1 MSIIARSN
9 NISIILYLQFDERLK
24 VKLDGNKVVDLPED
38 HCSCKPRMPECGAN
52 ITVENVENGS
62 WKCFQ
67 SHSESFFESTDEAKV
82 CIGQELHCN
91 NGARVNCALICIDN
105 STHQGWYYQVI
116 NY

>member
-1 MSIIARSN
+1 MSIIAISN
-9 NISIILYLQFDERLK
+9 NISILYLQFDERLK

-67 SHSESFFESTDEAKV
+67 SHHESFFESTDEAKV